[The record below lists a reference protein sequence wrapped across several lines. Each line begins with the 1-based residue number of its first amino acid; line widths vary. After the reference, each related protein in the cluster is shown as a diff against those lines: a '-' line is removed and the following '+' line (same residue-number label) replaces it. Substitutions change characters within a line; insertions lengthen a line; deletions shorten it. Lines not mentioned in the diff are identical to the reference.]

1 MIKENPCYHCYAGAS
16 GQCDMT
22 RCKYQHEPW
31 SQDVESIYIEDNS
44 GGDTVSRAVFE
55 QIMWERNVAIQQLQ
69 DLGYGLGE
77 MPREGE
83 WLNGSCGDYVCSA
96 CKQEFDCD
104 IANIRGFNFK
114 FCPNCGARMR

>member
-31 SQDVESIYIEDNS
+31 SQDVESRYIEDESEEGMTN
-44 GGDTVSRAVFE
+44 E
-55 QIMWERNVAIQQLQ
+55 QIMWERDVAIQQLK

-77 MPREGE
+77 KPREGE
-83 WLNGSCGDYVCSA
+83 WLNGSCGDCVCSV

-104 IANIRGFNFK
+104 IANMRGFDFK
-114 FCPNCGARMR
+114 YCPNCGARMR